1 MSLLVLGCSVAM
13 DILQKSNTATMFA
26 LPFVVT
32 LITGKQYIDY
42 KKKQEWVPQRTDLS
56 DGLELLPQR

>member
-1 MSLLVLGCSVAM
+1 MLKVNIEISFSKIMSLLVLAASVVM
-13 DILQKSNTATMFA
+13 DILQESNTATMFA

-42 KKKQEWVPQRTDLS
+42 KKKQE
-56 DGLELLPQR
+56 

>member
-1 MSLLVLGCSVAM
+1 MSLLVLIASVLM
-13 DILQKSNTATMFA
+13 DILQESNTATMFA

-42 KKKQEWVPQRTDLS
+42 KKKQE
-56 DGLELLPQR
+56 